1 MTDPILELTDTK
13 AEQLLELIYIAVAE
27 YGDSADMTISE
38 FAADV
43 AMGMNETTTELTNSG
58 RRSRKSQHEAT

>member
-43 AMGMNETTTELTNSG
+43 AMGMNETTNRADEL
-58 RRSRKSQHEAT
+58 RKLIEEIAT

>member
-27 YGDSADMTISE
+27 YGSCADMKISE

-43 AMGMNETTTELTNSG
+43 AMAMNETTNRADELRQKIEQAVT
-58 RRSRKSQHEAT
+58 

>member
-27 YGDSADMTISE
+27 YGSCTDMKISE
-38 FAADV
+38 FASDI
-43 AMGMNETTTELTNSG
+43 AMAMNETTNRADELRQKIEESVT
-58 RRSRKSQHEAT
+58 

>member
-27 YGDSADMTISE
+27 YTTADISISE
-38 FAADV
+38 FAADI
-43 AMGMNETTTELTNSG
+43 AMSMNRTTDRADELRQKIEQAVT
-58 RRSRKSQHEAT
+58 

>member
-27 YGDSADMTISE
+27 YTTEDISISE

-43 AMGMNETTTELTNSG
+43 AMSMNKTTDRADELRQKIEQAVT
-58 RRSRKSQHEAT
+58 